1 MNGSRILL
9 AVSKI
14 ILITSLAWMVGFSL
28 ALGSGLLQ
36 DKDLILAVNIFELAA
51 GLASGAVVLMR
62 IKSTRHRYVIL
73 GTALSLLSWA
83 LGQVYWFSYASITGD
98 NLPYPSVGD
107 LGFTGTYVF
116 LIGVAGLILHDQ
128 PGMGGQPVMGSQ
140 PVMGGQPD
148 TGSQPV
154 MGGQPVMGSQ
164 PVIGSEP
171 VMGAHANTSGRPY
184 RYAAFLILL
193 IPLFLSLFGNG
204 KTEALIYNYI
214 FGTAVALTL
223 FKASPM
229 LRIRNHR
236 WFAAGIFLLGF
247 TDVLFMTVVSLL
259 PARYGFASDSLY
271 PVSLSLISFGL
282 LKGDIAADADDDTGG
297 NSIPTD
303 ILKDGPA
310 DDDDNARRGDSLP
323 SSVMKG
329 DGAE

>member
-28 ALGSGLLQ
+28 ALGSGLFE

-51 GLASGAVVLMR
+51 GLASGAVVLVR

-73 GTALSLLSWA
+73 GTALALLSWA
-83 LGQVYWFSYASITGD
+83 LGQVYWFSYASIIGD

-116 LIGVAGLILHDQ
+116 LIGVAGLIMGGQ
-128 PGMGGQPVMGSQ
+128 PGMGGQPVMG
-140 PVMGGQPD
+140 GQP
-148 TGSQPV
+148 G
-154 MGGQPVMGSQ
+154 MGGQPVMGGRANIS
-164 PVIGSEP
+164 GS
-171 VMGAHANTSGRPY
+171 PY

-204 KTEALIYNYI
+204 KTEALAYNYI
-214 FGTAVALTL
+214 FSSAVALTI

-229 LRIRNHR
+229 LRHRNQR

-271 PVSLSLISFGL
+271 PVSLSLISFGMM
-282 LKGDIAADADDDTGG
+282 KGDIAADAEDDISG
-297 NSIPTD
+297 NSFSA
-303 ILKDGPA
+303 GAMNESPA
-310 DDDDNARRGDSLP
+310 DDDENARRGDSLP
-323 SSVMKG
+323 SGVMKG